1 MEFYDRIKEL
11 VKKSGKTMQKAIEE
25 AGINYDSYNS
35 LKRYDNLPRADD
47 CVKLA
52 KYLGVTSEYLV
63 TGEDS
68 TLDSDVLE
76 VVKTYQKIPKGL
88 RSVFKSVMEGFI
100 KADDPGEPWLEAS
113 LNPDDIPEDYHPT
126 DTEST

>member
-11 VKKSGKTMQKAIEE
+11 VKKSGKTIQKAIEE

-35 LKRYDNLPRADD
+35 LKRYNNLPRADD

-63 TGEDS
+63 TGSDN
-68 TLDSDVLE
+68 TLDDDVLE
-76 VVKTYQKIPKGL
+76 VVKMYEKIPKGL
-88 RSVFKSVMEGFI
+88 RSIFKSVMKNFVQ
-100 KADDPGEPWLEAS
+100 ADDPGEPWLEAS
-113 LNPDDIPEDYHPT
+113 FDSNDIPEDYHPT
-126 DTEST
+126 DSETT

>member
-1 MEFYDRIKEL
+1 MEFYNRIKEL

-68 TLDSDVLE
+68 TLDNDVLE

-88 RSVFKSVMEGFI
+88 RSVFKSVMEGFT
-100 KADDPGEPWLEAS
+100 KADDPGEPLLEAS
-113 LNPDDIPEDYHPT
+113 LNPDDIPEDYHP
-126 DTEST
+126 DDSEST